1 MALNHVF
8 SDCPAVRSVAGSRI
22 PSIVVHGRN
31 QAGNSIWK
39 VPGGGEQA
47 DPHNNRPDPR
57 LIQPPPETMVMKKAT
72 AYLNKARN
80 PNLFEL
86 NGICTGRAH
95 CFWCVTR

>member
-8 SDCPAVRSVAGSRI
+8 LTVQLCEVSPAAGFHRSWCTAETK
-22 PSIVVHGRN
+22 
-31 QAGNSIWK
+31 AGNSIWK

>member
-1 MALNHVF
+1 MSHANTKPRREIRFGKFPV
-8 SDCPAVRSVAGSRI
+8 VA
-22 PSIVVHGRN
+22 
-31 QAGNSIWK
+31 
-39 VPGGGEQA
+39 
-47 DPHNNRPDPR
+47 NRPIHITTARTRR
-57 LIQPPPETMVMKKAT
+57 LIQPPPDTMVMKKAT

>member
-1 MALNHVF
+1 MDIFLTVQLCEVSPAAD
-8 SDCPAVRSVAGSRI
+8 SIDCAIAKP
-22 PSIVVHGRN
+22 N
-31 QAGNSIWK
+31 QAGNSVWK

-47 DPHNNRPDPR
+47 IRITTAGPA
-57 LIQPPPETMVMKKAT
+57 LIQPPPDTMVMKAT

>member
-1 MALNHVF
+1 
-8 SDCPAVRSVAGSRI
+8 
-22 PSIVVHGRN
+22 
-31 QAGNSIWK
+31 
-39 VPGGGEQA
+39 
-47 DPHNNRPDPR
+47 
-57 LIQPPPETMVMKKAT
+57 MVMKKAT